1 MKKYRIIIAGGR
13 DFNDYKTL
21 NIIANGIISSLN
33 SDSDIEIEIVS
44 GCARGA
50 DRLGE
55 RFAEEHGYSIARF
68 PADWDTYGKQAG
80 VKRNRQMA
88 KYATEE
94 GYHGVLIA
102 FWDGESRGTKNMI
115 ETAGKLNMKVCVSGY

>member
-13 DFNDYKTL
+13 DYNDYKTL
-21 NIIANGIISSLN
+21 NIIANGIISGLD
-33 SDSDIEIEIVS
+33 SDSDIEVEIVS
-44 GCARGA
+44 GRARGA

-55 RFAEEHGYSIARF
+55 RFAEEHEYSIAKF

-80 VKRNRQMA
+80 IKRNRQMA
-88 KYATEE
+88 KYATED

-115 ETAGKLNMKVCVSGY
+115 ETAGKFNMKVCVSGY

>member
-21 NIIANGIISSLN
+21 NIIANGIISNLN
-33 SDSDIEIEIVS
+33 PDGDIEVEIVS
-44 GCARGA
+44 GRARGA
-50 DRLGE
+50 DKLGE
-55 RFAEEHGYSIARF
+55 KFAEEYGYSIAKF

-88 KYATEE
+88 KYATED

-115 ETAGKLNMKVCVSGY
+115 ETAGKFNMKVCVSGY

>member
-1 MKKYRIIIAGGR
+1 MERYRVIIAGGR

-21 NIIANGIISSLN
+21 KMIANGIISSLS
-33 SDSDIEIEIVS
+33 SDDIEVEIVS

-55 RFAEEHGYSIARF
+55 KFAEEFGYPVAKF

-80 VKRNRQMA
+80 IKRNRQMA

-94 GYHGVLIA
+94 GHHGMLIA
-102 FWDGESRGTKNMI
+102 FWDGESRGTENMI
-115 ETAGKLNMKVCVSGY
+115 RTAGKFNMKVSVSGY